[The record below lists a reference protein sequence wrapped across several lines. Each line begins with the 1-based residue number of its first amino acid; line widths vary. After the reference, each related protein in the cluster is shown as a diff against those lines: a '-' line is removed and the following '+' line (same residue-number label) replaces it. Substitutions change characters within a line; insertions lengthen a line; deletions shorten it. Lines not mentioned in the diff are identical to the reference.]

1 LQVLPLVPGV
11 GIDCRRAALKKK
23 DPPGFGGGE
32 MPKIALI
39 VAVLLSAAVLASS
52 PVDAAAPSSDADTP
66 APSGPPKGYTCHD
79 EAFTG
84 SGPGFKSSQG
94 ESEGAAI
101 KDWLGKATAIFADAD
116 WNTAKD
122 PVMECVK
129 QGLYSKCFAT
139 GVPCHPKPK
148 E

>member
-1 LQVLPLVPGV
+1 
-11 GIDCRRAALKKK
+11 
-23 DPPGFGGGE
+23 
-32 MPKIALI
+32 MPKITLI
-39 VAVLLSAAVLASS
+39 VAVYLSAAVLAVG
-52 PVDAAAPSSDADTP
+52 PVDAAPPSDDEA
-66 APSGPPKGYTCHD
+66 ARVPSGPRKGYTCHD
-79 EAFTG
+79 KAFTG
-84 SGPGFKSSQG
+84 SGPGFKSSQY
-94 ESEGAAI
+94 ESEEAAV
-101 KDWLGKATAIFADAD
+101 KDWLGKASAIFADAD